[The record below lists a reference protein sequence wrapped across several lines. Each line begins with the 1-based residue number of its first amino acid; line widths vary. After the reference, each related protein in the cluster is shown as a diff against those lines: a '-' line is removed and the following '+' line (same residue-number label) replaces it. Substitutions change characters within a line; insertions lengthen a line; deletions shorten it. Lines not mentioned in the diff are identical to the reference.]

1 MTLATRAGGL
11 ADPTGKEGVANLVMR
26 TIDRGTKTR
35 TAIQIED
42 ELGDLGTAL
51 SGGAGRETSQ
61 LGLDVLK
68 TNLDAAMAVMADV
81 VLHPIFP
88 QSEFDR
94 ERRLQLDTLSQQSKD
109 ANALVARIRPM
120 LVFGATHPYGR
131 PVSGLPSTVNSITR
145 DDLVKAH
152 AASWKPGSSAVV
164 FAGDISLEGGKQLAQ
179 KYFGAWAGGAA
190 PVVDMPAP
198 QPAGAGLI
206 YLVDRPDAAQT
217 AIAHA
222 LAGPVRT
229 AEDFY
234 AFHLVDA
241 VWGGGGFGTRLNLNL
256 REDKGYSYGI
266 FSNEILYSRGTIW
279 TAGGGVQ
286 TNKTKESVTEFV
298 NELQGIAGKRP
309 ITAAELDCGEAGAAC
324 VAMHSS
330 SNRSDGSRVRSPRYW
345 ALGLPDERNPARA
358 RRDRQDD
365 ARGGERRRQEVRGTV
380 TRFAPARGRRRQD
393 RGGRAFVEP
402 WRGRHAR
409 RRGETDQEVERPS
422 SS

>member
-11 ADPTGKEGVANLVMR
+11 ADPAGKEGVANLVMR

-42 ELGDLGTAL
+42 ELGDLGTGL

-109 ANALVARIRPM
+109 ANALVGRIRPM

-164 FAGDISLEGGKQLAQ
+164 FAGDISLDGAKQLAQ
-179 KYFGAWAGGAA
+179 KSFGAWAGGAA
-190 PVVDMPAP
+190 PAVDIPAP
-198 QPAGAGLI
+198 QPAGGGLI

-217 AIAHA
+217 AIAQA

-266 FSNEILYSRGTIW
+266 FSNEILYSRGTDLDGRRWRSDQQDEGIGDGIRQR
-279 TAGGGVQ
+279 AAGDRRQAADHGGGAR
-286 TNKTKESVTEFV
+286 
-298 NELQGIAGKRP
+298 L
-309 ITAAELDCGEAGAAC
+309 GEAGARAWLC
-324 VAMHSS
+324 AAVRVA
-330 SNRSDGSRVRSPRYW
+330 R
-345 ALGLPDERNPARA
+345 
-358 RRDRQDD
+358 
-365 ARGGERRRQEVRGTV
+365 T
-380 TRFAPARGRRRQD
+380 D
-393 RGGRAFVEP
+393 RGSGRPVPGLSACP
-402 WRGRHAR
+402 
-409 RRGETDQEVERPS
+409 
-422 SS
+422 

>member
-1 MTLATRAGGL
+1 MQTAKLENGLQIFVVERHDLPKIALTLATRAGGL
-11 ADPTGKEGVANLVMR
+11 ADPAGKEGVANLVMR

-88 QSEFDR
+88 A
-94 ERRLQLDTLSQQSKD
+94 ERSSTASVGSSSTRCHNNPKTQTRSWAAFVRCSSS
-109 ANALVARIRPM
+109 AP
-120 LVFGATHPYGR
+120 THPYGR
-131 PVSGLPSTVNSITR
+131 PVSGLPSTVNAITR

-152 AASWKPGSSAVV
+152 AASWKPGSSALV
-164 FAGDISLEGGKQLAQ
+164 FAGDISLDGAKQLAQ

-190 PVVDMPAP
+190 PAVDIPAP
-198 QPAGAGLI
+198 QPAGGGLI

-217 AIAHA
+217 AIAQA

-256 REDKGYSYGI
+256 REDKGYSYGV
-266 FSNEILYSRGTIW
+266 FSNEISI
-279 TAGGGVQ
+279 
-286 TNKTKESVTEFV
+286 
-298 NELQGIAGKRP
+298 P
-309 ITAAELDCGEAGAAC
+309 AA
-324 VAMHSS
+324 
-330 SNRSDGSRVRSPRYW
+330 
-345 ALGLPDERNPARA
+345 
-358 RRDRQDD
+358 
-365 ARGGERRRQEVRGTV
+365 
-380 TRFAPARGRRRQD
+380 
-393 RGGRAFVEP
+393 
-402 WRGRHAR
+402 
-409 RRGETDQEVERPS
+409 
-422 SS
+422 